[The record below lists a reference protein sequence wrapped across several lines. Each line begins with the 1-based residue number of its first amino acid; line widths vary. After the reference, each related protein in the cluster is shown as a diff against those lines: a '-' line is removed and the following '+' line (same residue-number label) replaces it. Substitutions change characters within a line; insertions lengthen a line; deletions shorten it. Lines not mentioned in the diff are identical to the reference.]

1 MAPRI
6 RKGWKGDRRAW
17 TLWLIARRPCDVKD
31 LLARYFQPCR
41 LDVEPGGPFAC
52 PPRIK
57 RNRNT
62 VRITQRGGL
71 DD

>member
-1 MAPRI
+1 MAQQVKRGV
-6 RKGWKGDRRAW
+6 KGNGRAW
-17 TLWLIARRPCDVKD
+17 TRWVIARRPCDVRD
-31 LLARYFQPCR
+31 LLLRYFRPCSTVA
-41 LDVEPGGPFAC
+41 DPGGPFAG

-62 VRITQRGGL
+62 VRITQRGGF